1 MEMKVVE
8 VSKTVTEKIYF
19 EKCSLHKHL
28 GQARNKECLND
39 CWVQV
44 TGKPGRKTSNWG
56 RPACRA
62 KFNRTKGVGK

>member
-1 MEMKVVE
+1 MKVVE

-44 TGKPGRKTSNWG
+44 TGKPGRKTSNWEG
-56 RPACRA
+56 QLAGLNLTEQ
-62 KFNRTKGVGK
+62 KE

>member
-1 MEMKVVE
+1 MKIVE
-8 VSKTVTEKIYF
+8 VSKTVTEKVYF

-28 GQARNKECLND
+28 GQARNEECPDD

-44 TGKPGRKTSNWG
+44 TGKPGRKTSHWG

-62 KFNRTKGVGK
+62 KFNRTRGVRK